1 MSKRKHSTARPDP
14 VQADAAPEVSLIIPV
29 YNVAAELPR
38 CLDACLGQS
47 LKNIELIV
55 IDDGAEDDS
64 GRICDDYA
72 ARDGRIRVIHQANQG
87 VSAARN
93 AGMDIARG
101 TWLGF
106 VDGDD
111 YISRRFCELLVRCG
125 RNDGEIVHGT
135 TVLEG
140 FGARPIADREPNELI
155 RRHRSPLYFVNGWWA
170 AIYRREYV
178 ERRRLRFD
186 PQLSHGEDLLFL
198 MKALTPGPRLLQEDG
213 AEYHYCRRAGSAD
226 AGSSGHEERAIASYE
241 RSFGELLQVL
251 YRVQNRFDPDS
262 LGYVWSQL
270 LLRLHHSVARRAASE
285 QLQQRCR
292 ALEERLSQAC
302 PPASRPSLDK
312 WMAEDVRRREAVA
325 RARSGQAAG
334 GSPGGVPPR
343 GR

>member
-1 MSKRKHSTARPDP
+1 MSKRKRTAAEPDAAP
-14 VQADAAPEVSLIIPV
+14 ADAAPEVSLIIPV

-38 CLDACLGQS
+38 CLNACLGQS
-47 LKNIELIV
+47 LRNIELIV

-72 ARDGRIRVIHQANQG
+72 ARDSRIRVIHQANQG

-111 YISRRFCELLVRCG
+111 FISRRFCELLSRCG
-125 RNDGEIVHGT
+125 RSGGEIVHGT

-140 FGARPIADREPNELI
+140 FGPQPITDREPNELI
-155 RRHRSPLYFVNGWWA
+155 RRHASPLYFVNGWWA
-170 AIYRREYV
+170 ALYRREYV

-186 PQLSHGEDLLFL
+186 PLLSHGEDLLFL
-198 MKALTPGPRLLQEDG
+198 MQALAPGPRLLQEDG
-213 AEYHYCRRAGSAD
+213 AEYHYCRRPGSAD
-226 AGSSGHEERAIASYE
+226 AGSAGHEERAIASYE
-241 RSFGELLQVL
+241 RSFGTLQQVL

-270 LLRLHHSVARRAASE
+270 LLRLHHSVARRAADPR
-285 QLQQRCR
+285 LQQRCR
-292 ALEERLSQAC
+292 DLEERLSQAC
-302 PPASRPSLDK
+302 PPASRPALEK
-312 WMAEDVRRREAVA
+312 WLAEDVRRREAMA
-325 RARSGQAAG
+325 KTSQAAG
-334 GSPGGVPPR
+334 RRPGGGPPP

>member
-1 MSKRKHSTARPDP
+1 MSKRKRTAAEPDVTP
-14 VQADAAPEVSLIIPV
+14 ADAAPEVSLIIPV

-47 LKNIELIV
+47 LRNIELIV
-55 IDDGAEDDS
+55 IDDGAEDES

-93 AGMDIARG
+93 AGMDAARG

-111 YISRRFCELLVRCG
+111 FISRRFCELLSRRG
-125 RNDGEIVHGT
+125 RSGGEIVHGT

-140 FGARPIADREPNELI
+140 FGPQPIADREPNELI
-155 RRHRSPLYFVNGWWA
+155 RSHESPLYFVNGWWA
-170 AIYRREYV
+170 ALYLREYV

-186 PQLSHGEDLLFL
+186 PLLSHGEDLLFL
-198 MKALTPGPRLLQEDG
+198 MQALAPGPRLLQEDA
-213 AEYHYCRRAGSAD
+213 AEYHYCRRPGSAD
-226 AGSSGHEERAIASYE
+226 AGSAGHEERAIASYE
-241 RSFGELLQVL
+241 RSFSTLLQLL

-270 LLRLHHSVARRAASE
+270 LLRLHHSVARRAADE
-285 QLQQRCR
+285 QLRQRCR
-292 ALEERLSQAC
+292 ALEERLSRAC
-302 PPASRPSLDK
+302 PPASRPSLEK
-312 WMAEDVRRREAVA
+312 WMAEDARRREKMAKA
-325 RARSGQAAG
+325 RAAGAG
-334 GSPGGVPPR
+334 GGPGGGPPP